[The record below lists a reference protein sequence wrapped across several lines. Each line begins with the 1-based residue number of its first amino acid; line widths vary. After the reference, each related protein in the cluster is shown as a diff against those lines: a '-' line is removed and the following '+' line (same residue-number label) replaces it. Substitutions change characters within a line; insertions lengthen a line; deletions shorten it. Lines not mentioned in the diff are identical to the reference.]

1 MGLKDSPERF
11 GTTSPT
17 KIGMVVMDYHR
28 DYFQLYVVHF
38 IIIFLN
44 ACIDNHILK
53 NGGREEEKFFFNRKT
68 SAKIRIRKLPFD
80 KQHYSN

>member
-1 MGLKDSPERF
+1 MRFMCLKQKSFYSKMNPLFFLIKENKAID
-11 GTTSPT
+11 
-17 KIGMVVMDYHR
+17 
-28 DYFQLYVVHF
+28 
-38 IIIFLN
+38 IIKQIFLN